1 MAVKPPRK
9 RERARK
15 KAAHVDAELANAKS
29 LVQRLAD
36 GLRDVR
42 LKKEQVEKDQQHVQR
57 ELEDDFP
64 NLKLRNSS
72 RWTR

>member
-1 MAVKPPRK
+1 MAVEAAEKAQK
-9 RERARK
+9 NSEE

-42 LKKEQVEKDQQHVQR
+42 LKKEQVEKDNQHVQR
-57 ELEDDFP
+57 ELDDAAHQ
-64 NLKLRNSS
+64 
-72 RWTR
+72 T